1 MGGSLPRMGVW
12 SGQGRGRF
20 LWVKQLWE
28 GTSIDS
34 PLGDWVGSL
43 GGHGGLRA
51 REELGSRWGLW
62 QFCLTPFL
70 VTALWWLLLPQGL
83 APIKS
88 HHCRAG
94 GTLAG
99 TSLWL
104 QGG

>member
-1 MGGSLPRMGVW
+1 MGAW
-12 SGQGRGRF
+12 SGQGRGRS

-62 QFCLTPFL
+62 RFCLTPFL

-83 APIKS
+83 ARLSLIIVGEGAPS
-88 HHCRAG
+88 LEPHSGFRGGSRADG
-94 GTLAG
+94 
-99 TSLWL
+99 
-104 QGG
+104 